1 MSRSDTKHKKSLR
14 PHGVFVLVVLFL
26 LTFTPTV
33 LADRITVVTATT
45 NMGSDFGTNLQNTV
59 NGVGLSLLSL
69 MATHAGTI
77 PTNSW
82 VSSAGVLTGQITFNL
97 GGLFSVDSFS
107 FWNQNGGGPG
117 LAGSTGI
124 QNVQVLLSTNGIDF
138 TPLPGGASAFARVTG
153 AANLPPQ
160 IFSFTAVN
168 ATHFRFNVLSNYG
181 DIFNTGFAEVGFNG
195 SPVSSAPIP
204 EPTTMLLLGTSLAAI
219 AVKVSRKRQAGR
231 QE

>member
-1 MSRSDTKHKKSLR
+1 MSPSHTKRKKSLR
-14 PHGVFVLVVLFL
+14 HHGVFVLVVLFL
-26 LTFTPTV
+26 LTITPTV
-33 LADRITVVTATT
+33 LADRITVVTPTT
-45 NMGSDFGTNLQNTV
+45 NMGSGFGTNLQNTV
-59 NGVGLSLLSL
+59 NGVGLSALSL
-69 MATHAGTI
+69 TATHAGSF
-77 PTNSW
+77 PNNSW
-82 VSSAGVLTGQITFNL
+82 VSSTSLTGQITFNL
-97 GGLFSVDSFS
+97 GGLFSVDNFS

-117 LAGSTGI
+117 AAGSTGI

-138 TPLPGGASAFARVTG
+138 TPLPGGPSVFARVMG

-195 SPVSSAPIP
+195 SPANGAPIP
-204 EPTTMLLLGTSLAAI
+204 EPTTMLLLGTGLAAI
-219 AVKVSRKRQAGR
+219 AIKVRRKRQAGR

>member
-1 MSRSDTKHKKSLR
+1 MSPSRTKHKKSLR

-45 NMGSDFGTNLQNTV
+45 NMGSGFGTNLQNTV

-107 FWNQNGGGPG
+107 FWNQNDGGPG

-124 QNVQVLLSTNGIDF
+124 QCYSQRTALTSHRCREARQLLRG
-138 TPLPGGASAFARVTG
+138 
-153 AANLPPQ
+153 
-160 IFSFTAVN
+160 
-168 ATHFRFNVLSNYG
+168 
-181 DIFNTGFAEVGFNG
+181 
-195 SPVSSAPIP
+195 
-204 EPTTMLLLGTSLAAI
+204 
-219 AVKVSRKRQAGR
+219 
-231 QE
+231 